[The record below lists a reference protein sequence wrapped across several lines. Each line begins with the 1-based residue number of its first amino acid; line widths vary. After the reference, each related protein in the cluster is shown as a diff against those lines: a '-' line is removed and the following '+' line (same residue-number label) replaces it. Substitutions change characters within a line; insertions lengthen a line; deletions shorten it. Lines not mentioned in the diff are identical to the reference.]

1 MIQLP
6 TSDATLGQPPPPT
19 HAPCSAPEEGS
30 KETAPELVDEE
41 GASSNLPQA
50 EPQQQDL
57 LGKEGQR
64 QPMIEHDHSE
74 PMDTSRGNM
83 AVGGEKG
90 AQEEKGGLAGVG
102 EEEREMIE
110 GGSRGVQECG
120 RSNAVNKQREKRGET
135 DSQQMAVTGVGVGEV
150 VQQDRHCLIYHHSCL
165 AESPKE
171 DLPDEFYRVT
181 IDDVLIMQR
190 DLKAKAAS
198 FDAPLETRAMR
209 QSSDGAVQTAEK
221 YNKVCCVQASRSQ
234 RLLYELARKIPPGGR
249 FYLLCTAANV
259 SLCVS
264 PSCCQVL
271 AMVSVCTGY
280 MRRVL
285 CTSCGPWALIC
296 TTIGDSPTVGHQLN
310 CPCSFRPLFVCSFP
324 TVGSFKEC
332 LSPVRTVSVGEGGED
347 RQSGCGT
354 SAACSLLGL
363 VQSCSLIGH
372 TGVA

>member
-6 TSDATLGQPPPPT
+6 TSGATLGQPPPPT

-30 KETAPELVDEE
+30 KETAPELVVEE
-41 GASSNLPQA
+41 GASSNLPQV
-50 EPQQQDL
+50 EPQQQSL

-64 QPMIEHDHSE
+64 QLVMEHDHSE

-83 AVGGEKG
+83 AVRGEKS

-120 RSNAVNKQREKRGET
+120 RSNAVNEQKEKRGET
-135 DSQQMAVTGVGVGEV
+135 DSQQMASTGGGGV

-209 QSSDGAVQTAEK
+209 QSSDSAAQTAEK
-221 YNKVCCVQASRSQ
+221 YNKVRCVGERIQTSHSQ
-234 RLLYELARKIPPGGR
+234 PLSHELARKIPPEGQL
-249 FYLLCTAANV
+249 YLPCTAANV
-259 SLCVS
+259 SLCV
-264 PSCCQVL
+264 PPPV
-271 AMVSVCTGY
+271 ARY
-280 MRRVL
+280 R
-285 CTSCGPWALIC
+285 PWALYILA
-296 TTIGDSPTVGHQLN
+296 I
-310 CPCSFRPLFVCSFP
+310 
-324 TVGSFKEC
+324 
-332 LSPVRTVSVGEGGED
+332 
-347 RQSGCGT
+347 
-354 SAACSLLGL
+354 
-363 VQSCSLIGH
+363 
-372 TGVA
+372 